1 MNAERDDKVLTY
13 AITAMIMNGMDLN
26 TNGRWEESQLTPQ
39 LQAIIQKYRPHF
51 EGESVMAEVSVGDV
65 VVNDE

>member
-1 MNAERDDKVLTY
+1 MNAQRDSEGLTY
-13 AITAMIMNGMDLN
+13 ARKAMIMTGIALN